1 MPNPHAPP
9 PLWLR
14 AAATCRRQPVLINTP
29 SAVHSLVLALARA
42 RLLRLGKKGP
52 EAVHSGRLSRGRPV
66 AGAGARPFSR
76 QCAGAFGR
84 VPGGRVVEAK
94 YSKCLRNEEIIFGAG
109 FSTENRRNQ
118 SIIRRKLVLIRTSLI
133 FV

>member
-1 MPNPHAPP
+1 MSGKEAAPAASVEINDGAITMEEDRSRLYATSRLYAYQPAGSWALNLPP
-9 PLWLR
+9 P
-14 AAATCRRQPVLINTP
+14 
-29 SAVHSLVLALARA
+29 
-42 RLLRLGKKGP
+42 
-52 EAVHSGRLSRGRPV
+52 SRGRPV
-66 AGAGARPFSR
+66 AGAGPRPPSL

-94 YSKCLRNEEIIFGAG
+94 YSECLRNEEIIFGAG

-118 SIIRRKLVLIRTSLI
+118 SIIRRKLVLIRTTLI

>member
-1 MPNPHAPP
+1 MLRLQVWKSTMEQSLWKRTDHDCPP
-9 PLWLR
+9 PADCTLPAGWILG
-14 AAATCRRQPVLINTP
+14 PEP
-29 SAVHSLVLALARA
+29 ARA
-42 RLLRLGKKGP
+42 P
-52 EAVHSGRLSRGRPV
+52 AQSRPPGC
-66 AGAGARPFSR
+66 GGGCLSR

-94 YSKCLRNEEIIFGAG
+94 YSECLRNEEIIFGAG

-118 SIIRRKLVLIRTSLI
+118 SIIRRKLVLIRTTLI